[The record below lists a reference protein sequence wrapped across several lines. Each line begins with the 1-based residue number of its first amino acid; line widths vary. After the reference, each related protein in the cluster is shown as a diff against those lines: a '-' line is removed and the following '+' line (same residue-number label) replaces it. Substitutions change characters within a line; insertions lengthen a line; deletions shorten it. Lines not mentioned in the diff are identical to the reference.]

1 MRKTEKQKDASTHR
15 GWEKRREKNVQS
27 ENQNDTTGIKGIR
40 IRKLNYEMVVG
51 SFLVFLIVFYA
62 TIEVSRRT
70 QDLVD
75 NVDNYISCEKDAEE
89 VNNGSDYLTEQ
100 VQLFVA
106 TQETRYMENYFQE
119 LDVTKRRELAL
130 DKLQKQDTSQETQ
143 DYLEKALDYSNEL
156 TKTEIYAM
164 KLVAE
169 AKNISEE
176 NLPEKIQNQELSETD
191 LELDAQEKMEKAQL
205 LVFGSEYQLM
215 KTQINMNISNFTSNI
230 VSETQEKQEASSKEL
245 KYTIVRQ
252 RIYISILFIFNILTF
267 YIISVLIVKP
277 LQVYVKCIKERNRLE
292 IMGAYEFKY
301 LALTYND
308 IYDLNEANR
317 AMLQHKIEH
326 DTLTGVLN
334 RGAFEQLKQ
343 VLKVKS
349 IPLALLIVDV
359 DNFKLINDT
368 FGHEVG
374 DKVLKEVAQTLEKSF
389 RGNDYVARIGGDE
402 FGVILTECSSSVAH
416 VINQK
421 VDRINQKL
429 QNQDNDLPCVSLS
442 IGMAFSDSGFSD
454 DLFHNADDALYKVKE
469 HGRCGFC
476 FYNPQLEN

>member
-1 MRKTEKQKDASTHR
+1 M
-15 GWEKRREKNVQS
+15 
-27 ENQNDTTGIKGIR
+27 
-40 IRKLNYEMVVG
+40 
-51 SFLVFLIVFYA
+51 
-62 TIEVSRRT
+62 
-70 QDLVD
+70 
-75 NVDNYISCEKDAEE
+75 
-89 VNNGSDYLTEQ
+89 
-100 VQLFVA
+100 
-106 TQETRYMENYFQE
+106 
-119 LDVTKRRELAL
+119 
-130 DKLQKQDTSQETQ
+130 
-143 DYLEKALDYSNEL
+143 
-156 TKTEIYAM
+156 
-164 KLVAE
+164 
-169 AKNISEE
+169 
-176 NLPEKIQNQELSETD
+176 
-191 LELDAQEKMEKAQL
+191 
-205 LVFGSEYQLM
+205 
-215 KTQINMNISNFTSNI
+215 
-230 VSETQEKQEASSKEL
+230 
-245 KYTIVRQ
+245 
-252 RIYISILFIFNILTF
+252 
-267 YIISVLIVKP
+267 LIVKP
-277 LQVYVKCIKERNRLE
+277 LQVYVKCIKDRNRLE

-334 RGAFEQLKQ
+334 RRAFEQLKQ
-343 VLKVKS
+343 VLKIKS

-374 DKVLKEVAQTLEKSF
+374 DKVLKEVAQILERSF

-421 VDRINQKL
+421 VDRINQQL

-442 IGMAFSDSGFSD
+442 IGMAFSDNGFSD

-476 FYNPQLEN
+476 FYNPKLEN